1 MKTSLF
7 IPAKSTS
14 SRIKNKNL
22 VIFDG
27 DYLFRRKVMQMLE
40 CKEVDEVWLDSDS
53 PELHALVSDL
63 PIKHLHRDKALADN
77 NTDGHKLFANECSV
91 TDADIIVQVLCTS
104 PFLTSEHVDQALV
117 ELKKS
122 NKTSLVGVSK
132 CRVYQWGNEQIPLYG
147 TDVIPNSIDLPEEIH
162 EAMNLYAVVRPHG
175 EIINKRFT
183 RDVLLYELDTLGCI
197 DINTPEDLTFANY
210 ISAGIRSIETQKL
223 NSISRIINSC
233 LISDVCKELGIQH
246 YLGNKI
252 RPITSGRFL
261 GFSKTLKLR
270 SMNHEEDDW
279 KDIFKALNSYDFIYP
294 GDVIVVSTDIP
305 DKAYFGDLNA
315 TFAHQRGAVGCVVDG
330 YTRDVT
336 RVKDIG
342 IPVFGHG
349 LTPDDIRYEGTFE
362 AMNSTVEINDVCIEN
377 NDIIFGDAD
386 GVVCIPRRK
395 WTSVLDAVK
404 TSLYKESS
412 IKLSAAFGKHPVD
425 VLDEIGLF

>member
-1 MKTSLF
+1 
-7 IPAKSTS
+7 
-14 SRIKNKNL
+14 
-22 VIFDG
+22 
-27 DYLFRRKVMQMLE
+27 
-40 CKEVDEVWLDSDS
+40 
-53 PELHALVSDL
+53 
-63 PIKHLHRDKALADN
+63 
-77 NTDGHKLFANECSV
+77 
-91 TDADIIVQVLCTS
+91 
-104 PFLTSEHVDQALV
+104 
-117 ELKKS
+117 
-122 NKTSLVGVSK
+122 
-132 CRVYQWGNEQIPLYG
+132 
-147 TDVIPNSIDLPEEIH
+147 
-162 EAMNLYAVVRPHG
+162 
-175 EIINKRFT
+175 
-183 RDVLLYELDTLGCI
+183 
-197 DINTPEDLTFANY
+197 
-210 ISAGIRSIETQKL
+210 
-223 NSISRIINSC
+223 
-233 LISDVCKELGIQH
+233 
-246 YLGNKI
+246 
-252 RPITSGRFL
+252 
-261 GFSKTLKLR
+261 
-270 SMNHEEDDW
+270 
-279 KDIFKALNSYDFIYP
+279 IFKALNSYDFIYP